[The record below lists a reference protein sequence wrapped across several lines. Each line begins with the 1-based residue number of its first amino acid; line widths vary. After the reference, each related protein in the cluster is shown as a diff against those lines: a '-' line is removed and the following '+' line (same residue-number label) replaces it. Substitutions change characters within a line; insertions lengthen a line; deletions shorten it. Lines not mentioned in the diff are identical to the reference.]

1 MKTIAYIAGEFPKL
15 SETFVYRE
23 VRGLRER
30 GWRVIGVSLNSA
42 QNVPNEL
49 NDLMEDR
56 IQVYGDEFL
65 ATLKGNQREWL
76 GHPIQFFRSV
86 TRSYYIDQFCPGEP
100 MGIFDRFIKLPFQW
114 SAGMGLAWRLRRLG
128 VEHIHCHFAHAPAT
142 VGMYAAMELSVPFSF
157 TGHANDIFQRRALL
171 KKKLQ
176 RASFVACISEWHRE
190 FYQSIWPDAG
200 GKYVV
205 IRCGVKPSPLPSPR
219 VLGEGDG
226 TLKIVTICRLVEK
239 KGVDTLIS
247 AVAKL
252 NQQNIRT
259 QLTVAGDGPDGE
271 RLKRMADD
279 LRCANWVNWLGAVNN
294 SKVPCLLKEADVMAL
309 PCRTDSSGDRDGIP
323 VVLMEAMA
331 AGTPVVAGDLPAIRE
346 LVEDQVSGILVEGN
360 SPGLLADKLAMLWK
374 DAGLRRKLAAQG
386 HRKIETEFSLAT
398 NLDRLE
404 KQFNTSMVK
413 Q

>member
-1 MKTIAYIAGEFPKL
+1 MKTIAYVAAEFPKL

-42 QNVPNEL
+42 KNVPNEL

-56 IQVYGDEFL
+56 IVVYGEGWVKNAVGRFEELGRHFVSVCRTTLRSQFADPICPDEPL
-65 ATLKGNQREWL
+65 SIVNRVIKV
-76 GHPIQFFRSV
+76 PIQ
-86 TRSYYIDQFCPGEP
+86 
-100 MGIFDRFIKLPFQW
+100 
-114 SAGMGLAWRLRRLG
+114 GLAGIGLAGQLRQLG
-128 VEHIHCHFAHAPAT
+128 VERIHCHFAHAPAT
-142 VGMYAAMELSVPFSF
+142 VGMYAAMQLGVPFSF

-176 RASFVACISEWHRE
+176 RASFVACISEWHKK
-190 FYQSIWPDAG
+190 FYESIWPD
-200 GKYVV
+200 GKNKYEV
-205 IRCGVKPSPLPSPR
+205 IRCGVKPSPLPSR
-219 VLGEGDG
+219 GVTGEGDG

-252 NQQNIRT
+252 NQQGIRT

-271 RLKRMADD
+271 RLRKMADD
-279 LRCANWVNWLGAVNN
+279 LHCTNSVTWLGAVSN

-309 PCRTDSSGDRDGIP
+309 PCREDSSGDRDGIP

-331 AGTPVVAGDLPAIRE
+331 AGTPVIAGDLPAIRE
-346 LVEDQVSGILVEGN
+346 LVEDEKTGLLVEGN
-360 SPGLLADKLAMLWK
+360 NPGLLADKLAMLWK
-374 DAGLRRKLAAQG
+374 DAELRQKLAAQG

-404 KQFNTSMVK
+404 KQFNASMAK
-413 Q
+413 